1 MSERCDLD
9 RFDYLKLARSFADAA
24 PKVPRKA
31 PAAAVPRKSASAPKV
46 STQMS
51 NKVAY
56 PVFVTGGV
64 IAGLAIWEVYRCR
77 GGMVV

>member
-1 MSERCDLD
+1 MTQIATVEQILNPQYAIIS
-9 RFDYLKLARSFADAA
+9 
-24 PKVPRKA
+24 
-31 PAAAVPRKSASAPKV
+31 VPRKSASAPKV

-77 GGMVV
+77 GGVVV

>member
-1 MSERCDLD
+1 
-9 RFDYLKLARSFADAA
+9 
-24 PKVPRKA
+24 
-31 PAAAVPRKSASAPKV
+31 
-46 STQMS
+46 MS

-64 IAGLAIWEVYRCR
+64 VAGLAIWEVYRCR